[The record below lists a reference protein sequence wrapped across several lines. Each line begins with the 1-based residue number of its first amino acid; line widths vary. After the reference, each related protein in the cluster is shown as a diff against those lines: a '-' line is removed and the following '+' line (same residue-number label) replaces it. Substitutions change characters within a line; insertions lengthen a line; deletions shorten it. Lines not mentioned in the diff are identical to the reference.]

1 MHVAAPIGLMPNLE
15 KPEAR
20 AYAVRVAALL
30 ARLGFRVW
38 VEPKIAAEIP
48 LPADHRPIADWA
60 GEVRTAIVLGG
71 DGTLLQS
78 AKILAPMGIAIIGIN
93 FGHLGF
99 LTELEPEE
107 IEHGLDEILRGDH
120 LLDERMMFQA
130 EVVRDGQVAARFL
143 GLNDVVV
150 SKGPFS
156 RLIRVEVA
164 FGGRAA
170 FVWPADGV
178 VLATPTGS
186 TAYALS
192 AGGPVLSPEVR
203 AVSVTPICP
212 HSFFARTITAA
223 PSEELHVRV
232 VGPPADAFITVD
244 GQNGM
249 KLLPGDTVV
258 ACAARE
264 KTVLLRRRG
273 WNFYEVLRRKLQ
285 EQEGAHAGE

>member
-1 MHVAAPIGLMPNLE
+1 MPNLE

-20 AYAVRVAALL
+20 AYSARVAAFLSQ
-30 ARLGFRVW
+30 LGFPVW
-38 VEPKIAAEIP
+38 VQPEIAREIA
-48 LPADHRPIADWA
+48 LPAEAHALPSWRDT
-60 GEVRTAIVLGG
+60 VQTAVVLGG

-78 AKILAPMGIAIIGIN
+78 AKLLAPLGIAIIGVN
-93 FGHLGF
+93 FGNLGF

-107 IEHGLDEILRGDH
+107 IEHGLGDILRGEH
-120 LLDERMMFQA
+120 VKDERMMFQA
-130 EVVRDGQVAARFL
+130 DVMREGRIEQSFL
-143 GLNDVVV
+143 ALNDIVV

-164 FGGRAA
+164 FGGRSA

-192 AGGPVLSPEVR
+192 AGGPVLSPEVQ

-223 PSEELHVRV
+223 PSEELRVRV
-232 VGPPADAFITVD
+232 VGPPADAFVTVD
-244 GQNGM
+244 GQHGM
-249 KLLPGDTVV
+249 KLEPGDTVV
-258 ACAARE
+258 ARAARE
-264 KTVLLRRRG
+264 KTVLLRRVG

>member
-1 MHVAAPIGLMPNLE
+1 MDLPAPIGLMPNLE
-15 KPEAR
+15 KPEAT
-20 AYAVRVAALL
+20 AFAARVAALL
-30 ARLGFRVW
+30 VRLGHPVW
-38 VEPKIAAEIP
+38 VEPEIAELLA
-48 LPADHRPIADWA
+48 LPAEPHTVAEWA
-60 GEVRTAIVLGG
+60 NTVRMAVVLGG

-78 AKILAPMGIAIIGIN
+78 AKLLAPYDIPIVGVN

-107 IEHGLDEILRGDH
+107 IEQGLGDILRGEGVP
-120 LLDERMMFQA
+120 DERMMFRA
-130 EVVRDGQVAARFL
+130 DVLRDGVVAASFL
-143 GLNDVVV
+143 ALNDVVV
-150 SKGPFS
+150 TKGPFS

-164 FGGRAA
+164 FSGRAA

-212 HSFFARTITAA
+212 HSFFARTITVA
-223 PSEELHVRV
+223 PSEELRVRV
-232 VGPPADAFITVD
+232 VGPPADAYVTVD
-244 GQNGM
+244 GQRGM
-249 KLLPGDTVV
+249 KLEPGDTVV
-258 ACAARE
+258 TRAARE

-273 WNFYEVLRRKLQ
+273 WNFYEVLRGKLQ